1 VRSAPDAPQD
11 SWPRLS
17 GWAFMTADVF
27 DDADK
32 LIVRI
37 EAPGMRREDFNVE
50 VDGDVLTVWGEKR
63 IDQEATDGR
72 WRSVQS
78 AYGLFRREV
87 PFRCR

>member
-1 VRSAPDAPQD
+1 
-11 SWPRLS
+11 
-17 GWAFMTADVF
+17 MTADVF

-37 EAPGMRREDFNVE
+37 EAPGIRREDFNVE